1 MGFPIDLNRRDRY
14 LGVNAAASFDDMVK
28 YHEVILF
35 EREAGM
41 PNWLLN
47 MEVVCFGRAY
57 RERTLMKS
65 RAGVS
70 QTLVTV
76 RVHLRSPIHI

>member
-1 MGFPIDLNRRDRY
+1 MYAELAFIYG
-14 LGVNAAASFDDMVK
+14 
-28 YHEVILF
+28 HIL
-35 EREAGM
+35 

-65 RAGVS
+65 RASVS
-70 QTLVTV
+70 QEYLHMSLLQV
-76 RVHLRSPIHI
+76 IDN